1 MKTLID
7 YSPEVERAIRLEKPV
22 VALESTIITHGLP
35 YPDNVLMAVKVESIV
50 REKGAVPATIAIL
63 NGRIHVGLT
72 TQELELLAQDPLPE
86 KVSRRDL
93 ASVIVSKKMGGTTVA
108 TTMWIA
114 SEVGIRV
121 FATGGIGGVHR
132 GANDTF
138 DISSD
143 LEEFSSTPVVVVSAG
158 AKAILDLPKTLE
170 YLETKGVPVIG
181 YQTNE
186 FPAFYYTNSG
196 LILKNSVDSIKE
208 LASIVHTQS
217 RLHAKQGML
226 IANPIPK
233 EHALDKD
240 AIESI
245 ITSAINEANKD
256 NITGYALTPF
266 LLAKIKELS
275 QGESVKSNLELV
287 FNNARVASELAV
299 ALQAFNLAED
309 DQ

>member
-1 MKTLID
+1 MKSFIEF
-7 YSPEVERAIRLEKPV
+7 SPEVANAIRLNKPL

-35 YPDNVLMAVKVESIV
+35 YPENVAMALKVEAIV
-50 REKGAVPATIAIL
+50 REHGAIPATIAIL

-72 TQELELLAQDPLPE
+72 SRELEQLAQYPSPE

-93 ASVIVSKKMGGTTVA
+93 ASVLTSKKDGGTTVA
-108 TTMWIA
+108 TTMWVA
-114 SEVGIRV
+114 SVVGIRV

-132 GANDTF
+132 GAQLTF

-196 LILKNSVDSIKE
+196 LMLKTSVSTVRE
-208 LASIVHTQS
+208 LANIVHVQWQ
-217 RLHAKQGML
+217 LHAKQGIL
-226 IANPIPK
+226 VANPIPK
-233 EHALDKD
+233 AYALEKQL
-240 AIESI
+240 IEAMI
-245 ITSAINEANKD
+245 RSAIDEAN
-256 NITGYALTPF
+256 IQGVVGYALTPF
-266 LLAKIKELS
+266 LLAKIKQIS
-275 QGESVKSNLELV
+275 DGESVKSNLELV
-287 FNNARVASELAV
+287 FNNARVASDLAV
-299 ALQAFNLAED
+299 ALQAFSSVED
-309 DQ
+309 AQ